1 MRRLE
6 FHLSKVCAAVNMSH
20 DYKHRE
26 TDGLTVWG
34 FSVFQLPVLAP
45 AAR

>member
-6 FHLSKVCAAVNMSH
+6 FHLSKVCAVVNICH
-20 DYKHRE
+20 NYKHRE
-26 TDGLTVWG
+26 TVWG
-34 FSVFQLPVLAP
+34 FSVFQLLVLAP